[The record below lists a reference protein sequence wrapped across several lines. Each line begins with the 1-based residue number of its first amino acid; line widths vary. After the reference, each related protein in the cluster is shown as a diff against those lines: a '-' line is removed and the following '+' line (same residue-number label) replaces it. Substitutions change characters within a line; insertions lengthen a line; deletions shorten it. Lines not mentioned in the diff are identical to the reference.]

1 MALPAP
7 PPPPSISPDQMNI
20 LRIIA
25 SMAWSDGNLADEE
38 VDLMLDRF
46 SGMFAAD
53 APQKATLQEEL
64 RDYLMQNIPLK
75 ELVPQLQT
83 NAERELVL
91 RLGYEVIH
99 SSART
104 PDEALV
110 NVDEAKAYRELVE
123 LLGFAPETV
132 SRIQAEALSSAENG
146 EPLVQ
151 SLSRQLEAFMQQ

>member
-1 MALPAP
+1 MTLPAP
-7 PPPPSISPDQMNI
+7 PPPPSISPEQMNV

-38 VDLMLDRF
+38 ADLMLDRF

-53 APQKATLQEEL
+53 APQKAALQEEL
-64 RDYLMQNIPLK
+64 RDYLMQNIPLN
-75 ELVPQLQT
+75 ELVPRLQT

-91 RLGYEVIH
+91 KLGYEVIH

-110 NVDEAKAYRELVE
+110 NVEEAEAYRELVE

-132 SRIQAEALSSAENG
+132 SRIQAEALSSAEDG

-151 SLSRQLEAFMQQ
+151 SLSRQLEEFLQQ